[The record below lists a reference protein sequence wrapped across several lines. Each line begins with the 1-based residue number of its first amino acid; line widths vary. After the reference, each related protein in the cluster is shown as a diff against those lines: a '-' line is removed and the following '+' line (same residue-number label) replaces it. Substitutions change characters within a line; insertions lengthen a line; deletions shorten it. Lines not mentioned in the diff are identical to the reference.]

1 MSMWFKEEI
10 QVLLW
15 NSNWEILCKTVSE
28 PNNGVE
34 EGEKEFEKRNIE

>member
-15 NSNWEILCKTVSE
+15 NSNWEILCKTVS
-28 PNNGVE
+28 VS
-34 EGEKEFEKRNIE
+34 FLKRFCKTLKAELN